1 MKNYSALKKPGAAI
15 GVVLAVAAAF
25 CLSFAFCL
33 TASGEAL
40 FDESSDY
47 FIGADG
53 QSYGVPIEDDEGVIA
68 MPDMVRVK
76 ATNGEI
82 GYVSPDEMT
91 SAFFEGAVE
100 QDEIE
105 TVLASLADKK
115 ARALTN
121 AANQRF
127 GFEVLTYDEAYEIG
141 NLLVQAN
148 GMLNAKDAMQGVA
161 SRRIAVA
168 LEEGVIS
175 SAKANEIA
183 TMSMDAEDNS
193 GELLLSGGFTISEQL
208 FASIYKEAQKDVS
221 VEVPVYASDGSTI
234 VGVYE
239 VDRM

>member
-1 MKNYSALKKPGAAI
+1 
-15 GVVLAVAAAF
+15 
-25 CLSFAFCL
+25 
-33 TASGEAL
+33 
-40 FDESSDY
+40 
-47 FIGADG
+47 
-53 QSYGVPIEDDEGVIA
+53 

-161 SRRIAVA
+161 SQRIAVA

>member
-91 SAFFEGAVE
+91 SAFL
-100 QDEIE
+100 I
-105 TVLASLADKK
+105 
-115 ARALTN
+115 
-121 AANQRF
+121 
-127 GFEVLTYDEAYEIG
+127 
-141 NLLVQAN
+141 
-148 GMLNAKDAMQGVA
+148 
-161 SRRIAVA
+161 
-168 LEEGVIS
+168 
-175 SAKANEIA
+175 
-183 TMSMDAEDNS
+183 
-193 GELLLSGGFTISEQL
+193 
-208 FASIYKEAQKDVS
+208 
-221 VEVPVYASDGSTI
+221 
-234 VGVYE
+234 
-239 VDRM
+239 

>member
-1 MKNYSALKKPGAAI
+1 MKSYSALKKPGAAI
-15 GVVLAVAAAF
+15 GVALAVAAAF

-53 QSYGVPIEDDEGVIA
+53 QSYGVPVEGDEGIIA

-91 SAFFEGAVE
+91 NAFFEGAVA

-105 TVLASLADKK
+105 AVLASLADKK
-115 ARALTN
+115 AQALTN
-121 AANQRF
+121 AANQCF
-127 GFEVLTYDEAYEIG
+127 GFEVLAYDEAYEMG

-148 GMLNAKDAMQGVA
+148 GMLKAKDAMQGVA
-161 SRRIAVA
+161 AQRIAVA

-175 SAKANEIA
+175 SARANEIA
-183 TMSMDAEDNS
+183 TMAMDVEGDS
-193 GELLLSGGFTISEQL
+193 DELLLSGDFTINEQL
-208 FASIYKEAQKDVS
+208 FASIYKEAQKDVR
-221 VEVPVYASDGSTI
+221 VEVPVYASDGSTV

>member
-1 MKNYSALKKPGAAI
+1 MKSYSALKKPGAAI
-15 GVVLAVAAAF
+15 GVALAVAVAL

-53 QSYGVPIEDDEGVIA
+53 QSYGVPVEGDEGIIA

-91 SAFFEGAVE
+91 NAFFEGAVE

-105 TVLASLADKK
+105 AVLASLADKK
-115 ARALTN
+115 AQALTN
-121 AANQRF
+121 AANQCF
-127 GFEVLTYDEAYEIG
+127 GFEVLAYDEAYEMG

-148 GMLNAKDAMQGVA
+148 GMLKAKDAMQGVA
-161 SRRIAVA
+161 AQRIAVA

-183 TMSMDAEDNS
+183 TMAMDAEDNS
-193 GELLLSGGFTISEQL
+193 DELLLSGDFTINEQL
-208 FASIYKEAQKDVS
+208 FASIYNEAQKDVR
-221 VEVPVYASDGSTI
+221 VEGPVYASDGSTV